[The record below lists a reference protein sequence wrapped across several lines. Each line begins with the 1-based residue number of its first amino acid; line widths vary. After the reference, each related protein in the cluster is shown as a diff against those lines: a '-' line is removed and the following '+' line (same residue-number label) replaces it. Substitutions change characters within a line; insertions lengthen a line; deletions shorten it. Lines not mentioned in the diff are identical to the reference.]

1 MKTKF
6 KGYYKPQ
13 PKEFEKLWQEGVFVF
28 DTNVLFDFYRY
39 SEDTINVWFSIFE
52 ELKDK
57 IWIPH
62 WVGLEY
68 HRGLE
73 ERIREQVE
81 KYTSTI
87 KDLENFSKKIKTQR
101 EHPFLS
107 KELQEKAQ
115 LFYEEYNKEL
125 SSQKRKLKD
134 LIVDNPVKEKIA
146 QIIGDNIG
154 DALSDE
160 DRDAIVKDGDIRLP
174 QNIPPGYVDYK
185 EKNKRPG
192 LDKYGDLIIWKQI
205 IKYAKDNS
213 KHIIFV
219 TFDTKEDW
227 YKVISFNNSKVLCGP
242 RPELIEEFSKLTGCE
257 IWFYST
263 PDFIDNAITKLKLNI
278 EEEKLEK
285 VKEETTKSID
295 IEIGSDCL
303 SEVQNENESIDILDQ
318 NVIGGT
324 ASNEST
330 SSESSGEI

>member
-1 MKTKF
+1 MKAKF

-13 PKEFEKLWQEGVFVF
+13 PKEFEKLWEESIFVF

-87 KDLENFSKKIKTQR
+87 KDLENFSRKIKTQR

-125 SSQKRKLKD
+125 SAQKIKLKD

-146 QIIGDNIG
+146 QLIGDNIG
-154 DALSDE
+154 DALSDADKDE
-160 DRDAIVKDGDIRLP
+160 IIKDGDIRLP

-192 LDKYGDLIIWKQI
+192 LDKYGDFIIWKQI
-205 IKYAKDNS
+205 VKYATDNK

-242 RPELIEEFSKLTGCE
+242 RPELIEEFSKLSGCD

-263 PDFIDNAITKLKLNI
+263 PDFIDSAITNLKIKI
-278 EEEKLEK
+278 EDDKLEK

-295 IEIGSDCL
+295 NEIGEECL
-303 SEVQNENESIDILDQ
+303 SEVQNENESNDLLDQ
-318 NVIGGT
+318 NVLGGT

-330 SSESSGEI
+330 SNESSGEI

>member
-13 PKEFEKLWQEGVFVF
+13 PKEFEKLWQEGIFVF

-87 KDLENFSKKIKTQR
+87 KDLENFSRKIKTQR

-125 SSQKRKLKD
+125 SAQKRKLKD

-154 DALSDE
+154 DDLSE
-160 DRDAIVKDGDIRLP
+160 EEKATIIKDGDIRLP
-174 QNIPPGYVDYK
+174 QGIPPGYIDYK
-185 EKNKRPG
+185 EKIKRPG
-192 LDKYGDLIIWKQI
+192 LDKYGDFIIWKQI
-205 IKYAKDNS
+205 IKYATDN
-213 KHIIFV
+213 KKPIIFV

-227 YKVISFNNSKVLCGP
+227 YKVISFNNSKILCGP
-242 RPELIEEFSKLTGCE
+242 RPELIEEFCKLSGSD

-263 PDFIDNAITKLKLNI
+263 PDFIDNAITNLKLKI
-278 EEEKLEK
+278 EDEKLEK
-285 VKEETTKSID
+285 VKEETTKSIAN
-295 IEIGSDCL
+295 EIGEDCL
-303 SEVQNENESIDILDQ
+303 SEVQNENESNDLLDQ
-318 NVIGGT
+318 NVLGGT
-324 ASNEST
+324 GSNEST

>member
-13 PKEFEKLWQEGVFVF
+13 PKEFEKLWQEGIFVF

-39 SEDTINVWFSIFE
+39 SEDTINVWFSIFQ

-87 KDLENFSKKIKTQR
+87 KDLENFSRKIKTQR

-115 LFYEEYNKEL
+115 MFYEEYNKEL
-125 SSQKRKLKD
+125 STQKRKLKD

-154 DALSDE
+154 DDLSEDE
-160 DRDAIVKDGDIRLP
+160 KATIIKDGDIRLP
-174 QNIPPGYVDYK
+174 QGIPPGYIDYK
-185 EKNKRPG
+185 EKIKRPG
-192 LDKYGDLIIWKQI
+192 LDKYGDFIIWKQI
-205 IKYAKDNS
+205 IKYATDNK

-227 YKVISFNNSKVLCGP
+227 YKVISFNNSKILCGP
-242 RPELIEEFSKLTGCE
+242 RPELIEEFCKLSGCD

-263 PDFIDNAITKLKLNI
+263 PDFIDSAITNLKLKI
-278 EEEKLEK
+278 EEDKLEK
-285 VKEETTKSID
+285 VKEETTKSTAS
-295 IEIGSDCL
+295 EIGEDCL
-303 SEVQNENESIDILDQ
+303 SEVQNENESNDLLDQ
-318 NVIGGT
+318 NVLGGT

-330 SSESSGEI
+330 SGESSGEI

>member
-13 PKEFEKLWQEGVFVF
+13 PNEFENLWKDGIFVF

-39 SEDTINVWFSIFE
+39 SEDTISVWFSIFE
-52 ELKDK
+52 ELKNK

-115 LFYEEYNKEL
+115 MFYEEYNKEL
-125 SSQKRKLKD
+125 NTQKRKLKD
-134 LIVDNPVKEKIA
+134 LILDNPVKEKIA
-146 QIIGDNIG
+146 QLIGDNIG
-154 DALSDE
+154 DALIEEERDE
-160 DRDAIVKDGDIRLP
+160 IVKEGETRLP
-174 QNIPPGYVDYK
+174 QNIPPGYIDYK
-185 EKNKRPG
+185 DKIKRPG
-192 LDKYGDLIIWKQI
+192 LDKYGDFIIWKQI
-205 IKYAKDNS
+205 LKYAQENK
-213 KHIIFV
+213 KHIIFI

-227 YKVISFNNSKVLCGP
+227 YKIISFNNSKVLCGP
-242 RPELIEEFSKLTGCE
+242 RPELIEEFNRVSNYDV
-257 IWFYST
+257 WFYST
-263 PDFIDNAITKLKLNI
+263 PDFIDNAIINLKLKI
-278 EEEKLEK
+278 EESKLEK
-285 VKEETTKSID
+285 VKEETTKSLD
-295 IEIGSDCL
+295 NEFGEDCL
-303 SEVQNENESIDILDQ
+303 SEVQNENESIDLSDQ
-318 NVIGGT
+318 NVVGGT

-330 SSESSGEI
+330 SSDTSGEI